1 MEKYCNMKKKI
12 IRLVNLSLLVI
23 VLLAASSGL
32 AYSLQLP
39 ETDLAGLK
47 AVTETVQTALR
58 SLQQGVIILVVLL
71 AFSIAFNFL
80 MMFYTWRLNE
90 QLSKALA
97 TKASL
102 DEFKEKVYNML
113 LQSHLIGDLN
123 AGGEVIKTSDSHLAV
138 EQELIKDFGDIEE
151 EESVVIVK
159 RGL

>member
-1 MEKYCNMKKKI
+1 MKKKI
-12 IRLVNLSLLVI
+12 MNLVSQSLLVI
-23 VLLAASSGL
+23 VLFAASSGL

-47 AVTETVQTALR
+47 AVTETVQTALA

-71 AFSIAFNFL
+71 ALSIGFNFL
-80 MMFYTWRLNE
+80 MMFYIWRLNE
-90 QLSKALA
+90 QLNNALA

-113 LQSHLIGDLN
+113 LQSHSIGALD
-123 AGGEVIKTSDSHLAV
+123 AGTGEIKTSGTQLKDLAL